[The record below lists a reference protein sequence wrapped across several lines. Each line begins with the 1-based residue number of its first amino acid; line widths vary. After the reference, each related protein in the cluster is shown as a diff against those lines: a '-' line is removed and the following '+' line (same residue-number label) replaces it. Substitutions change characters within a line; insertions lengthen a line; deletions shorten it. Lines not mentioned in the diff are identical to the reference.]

1 MTNQIFKNGVLPFV
15 VDAYD
20 QSVYDSKIVFSTQD
34 IGTAKLVFQVRK
46 DGVPL
51 PLSAVDGKLVLK
63 FANGSKNIRNITLV
77 DKVEGIAEYILDS
90 NEIKIFGK
98 VQASL
103 NLYYRNGQSLSVHEF
118 TFEIDRNL
126 IDRDIAPAAEFY
138 IDDFQSLKK
147 QIERMAAELETDI
160 QNRTEDMQGNI
171 DKITKELQEQLDRMK
186 EKLDD
191 LEALETKQ
199 GAQDKV
205 NAHANNSEIHVSEA
219 EKNKWNN
226 GQLYRLTQNNG
237 KPIYK
242 GTSETTDYNE
252 ITDTGFYLIYNK
264 GLNGPPTVN
273 KSFMIVLSYGSTL
286 LQTAYDTNGKK
297 SFYRVR
303 NQDST
308 WTVWMSSLTEED
320 KISQS
325 EKDKWNN
332 GQLSK
337 ITADNG
343 MPLIS
348 IKDTSLSIL
357 DEVINNG
364 LGQGTFYAIAG
375 SKDLPN
381 HRSFRGFFH
390 MTDTTNGKA
399 SFGWVYA
406 TDYANN
412 IYTNYLN
419 NNVWS
424 GWSRLSNPSMLS
436 ETGQSQLLPNGTD
449 ILTLPSG
456 YYYAVGTNVVN
467 MPSKTDSSWFNIY
480 VIDNGNNRKTYHII
494 RSGDNLHWWGTV
506 HTDGKL
512 KSWDRM
518 LTEKDLSSTWNQ
530 VTFVTGTT
538 KHFASNPLQFSIR
551 LNSLHLRGSFEG
563 VPANDTIIARF
574 TQKPSATTVFVGATV
589 GSYGSAR
596 LTLAEDGSL
605 KFDGLNANDNS
616 KVTRIEINE
625 EIPLW

>member
-1 MTNQIFKNGVLPFV
+1 MTNQLFKNGVLPFV

-34 IGTAKLVFQVRK
+34 IGTAKLIFHLRK

-51 PLSAVDGKLVLK
+51 PLSAVDGKLVLL
-63 FANGSKNIRNITLV
+63 FSNGSKNVRNITLI
-77 DKVEGIAEYILDS
+77 DKVEGIAEYVLDN
-90 NEIKIFGK
+90 NEIKLYGK
-98 VQASL
+98 VQATL
-103 NLYYRNGQSLSVHEF
+103 NLYYRNGQALSIHEF
-118 TFEIDRNL
+118 TFDIQRNL
-126 IDRDIAPAAEFY
+126 IDQEIAPAAEFY

-160 QNRTEDMQGNI
+160 QNRTDDMQGNI
-171 DKITKELQEQLDRMK
+171 DKITQELQEQLDRMK

-205 NAHANNSEIHVSEA
+205 DAALAAAKKYTEDYAETPAGAQDKAEA
-219 EKNKWNN
+219 ALKKAKDFVA
-226 GQLYRLTQNNG
+226 GFQQ
-237 KPIYK
+237 KKI
-242 GTSETTDYNE
+242 TTD
-252 ITDTGFYLIYNK
+252 T
-264 GLNGPPTVN
+264 
-273 KSFMIVLSYGSTL
+273 
-286 LQTAYDTNGKK
+286 
-297 SFYRVR
+297 
-303 NQDST
+303 
-308 WTVWMSSLTEED
+308 
-320 KISQS
+320 
-325 EKDKWNN
+325 
-332 GQLSK
+332 
-337 ITADNG
+337 G

-436 ETGQSQLLPNGTD
+436 ETGQSQLIPNGTD

-480 VIDNGNNRKTYHII
+480 VIDNGNNRKYFHII
-494 RSGDNLHWWGTV
+494 RSGDNLHWFGTT
-506 HTDGKL
+506 HTDGSFRGWK
-512 KSWDRM
+512 RM
-518 LTEKDLSSTWNQ
+518 LTDDDLSSTWNQ
-530 VTFVTGTT
+530 VTFITGTT
-538 KHFASNPLQFSIR
+538 KHFAGNPLQFSIR

-574 TQKPSATTVFVGATV
+574 TQKPSSETVFGGTTV
-589 GSYGSAR
+589 GSYGAAR
-596 LTLAEDGSL
+596 LTLGVDGSL
-605 KFDGLNANDNS
+605 KFNGLNANDNT
-616 KVTRIEINE
+616 KVTRIELNE

>member
-1 MTNQIFKNGVLPFV
+1 MTNQLFKNGVLPFV

-34 IGTAKLVFQVRK
+34 IGTAKLVFHLRK

-51 PLSAVDGKLVLK
+51 PLSAVDGKLVLL
-63 FANGSKNIRNITLV
+63 FNNGSKNVRNITLI
-77 DKVEGIAEYILDS
+77 DKVEGIAEYVLDN
-90 NEIKIFGK
+90 NEIKLYGK
-98 VQASL
+98 VQATL
-103 NLYYRNGQSLSVHEF
+103 NLYYRNGQALSVHEF

-126 IDRDIAPAAEFY
+126 IDQDIVPAAEFY

-147 QIERMAAELETDI
+147 QIERMAEELEADIKKRTDL
-160 QNRTEDMQGNI
+160 MQGNI
-171 DKITKELQEQLDRMK
+171 DEITKELREQLDRMK

-191 LEALETKQ
+191 LEALETKEGAKAKVDEALAAAKKYTEDYAETPA
-199 GAQDKV
+199 GAQDK
-205 NAHANNSEIHVSEA
+205 AEA
-219 EKNKWNN
+219 ALKKAKDFVA
-226 GQLYRLTQNNG
+226 GFQQ
-237 KPIYK
+237 KKI
-242 GTSETTDYNE
+242 TTD
-252 ITDTGFYLIYNK
+252 T
-264 GLNGPPTVN
+264 
-273 KSFMIVLSYGSTL
+273 
-286 LQTAYDTNGKK
+286 
-297 SFYRVR
+297 
-303 NQDST
+303 
-308 WTVWMSSLTEED
+308 
-320 KISQS
+320 
-325 EKDKWNN
+325 
-332 GQLSK
+332 
-337 ITADNG
+337 G

-348 IKDTSLSIL
+348 IKDTSFSIL

-419 NNVWS
+419 NTVWT
-424 GWSRLSNPSMLS
+424 GWSRISNHNMLS
-436 ETGQSQLLPNGTD
+436 EDGKSQLLPNGTD

-456 YYYAVGTNVVN
+456 YYYAVGTNVLN
-467 MPSKTDSSWFNIY
+467 MPSKNDSSWFNIY
-480 VIDNGNNRKTYHII
+480 VVDNSNNRKTFHVI
-494 RSGDNLHWWGTV
+494 RSADNLHWWGTT
-506 HTDGKL
+506 HTDGSFKG
-512 KSWDRM
+512 WERM

-551 LNSLHLRGSFEG
+551 QNTLHLRGSFEG
-563 VPANDTIIARF
+563 IPANETVIARF

-625 EIPLW
+625 SIPLW

>member
-1 MTNQIFKNGVLPFV
+1 MTNQLFKNGVLPFV

-34 IGTAKLVFQVRK
+34 IGTAKLVFQMRK

-63 FANGSKNIRNITLV
+63 FANGSKHIRNITLV

-205 NAHANNSEIHVSEA
+205 NAHANNSEIHVVKA
-219 EKNKWNN
+219 DKDKWNN

-264 GLNGPPTVN
+264 GLNGPPSIN
-273 KSFMIVLSYGSTL
+273 ASFMIVISYTSTL
-286 LQTAYDTNGKK
+286 LQTIYDTTGRKSYYRIKK
-297 SFYRVR
+297 T
-303 NQDST
+303 DST
-308 WTVWMSSLTEED
+308 WSEWTRVLTEED
-320 KISQS
+320 KITQS

-332 GQLSK
+332 GQLFK
-337 ITADNG
+337 LTPD
-343 MPLIS
+343 
-348 IKDTSLSIL
+348 D
-357 DEVINNG
+357 
-364 LGQGTFYAIAG
+364 
-375 SKDLPN
+375 
-381 HRSFRGFFH
+381 
-390 MTDTTNGKA
+390 GKVA
-399 SFGWVYA
+399 
-406 TDYANN
+406 
-412 IYTNYLN
+412 
-419 NNVWS
+419 
-424 GWSRLSNPSMLS
+424 RL
-436 ETGQSQLLPNGTD
+436 TNGTD
-449 ILTLPSG
+449 IFTLPTGFYMGANLVNTPISNDG
-456 YYYAVGTNVVN
+456 SFYYVEVLETAYSQDDVNYKRIIVTRSFDNMTWIGTFHAQGFRGWKKTLTVEDVANSTFVDTYDQDNSSVSAAENVA
-467 MPSKTDSSWFNIY
+467 T
-480 VIDNGNNRKTYHII
+480 
-494 RSGDNLHWWGTV
+494 
-506 HTDGKL
+506 KL
-512 KSWDRM
+512 VFGATRAD
-518 LTEKDLSSTWNQ
+518 DLSEYNRTRAEITLKNS
-530 VTFVTGTT
+530 G
-538 KHFASNPLQFSIR
+538 LYLIR
-551 LNSLHLRGSFEG
+551 LYVTSTN
-563 VPANDTIIARF
+563 I
-574 TQKPSATTVFVGATV
+574 TV
-589 GSYGSAR
+589 GSDNILACYVNGTEFQR
-596 LTLAEDGSL
+596 LGNWNPTTASSTCVLYLSQ
-605 KFDGLNANDNS
+605 KFKAGD
-616 KVTRIEINE
+616 KVTFYITPKGTGKTIAINTAYVTMSQVR
-625 EIPLW
+625 